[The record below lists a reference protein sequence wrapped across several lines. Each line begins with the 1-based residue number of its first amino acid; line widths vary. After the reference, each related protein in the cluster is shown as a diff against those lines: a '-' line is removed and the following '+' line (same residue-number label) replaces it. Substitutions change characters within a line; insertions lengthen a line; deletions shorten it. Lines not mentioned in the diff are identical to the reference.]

1 MQTEWDKLGPVKL
14 DKNDIEEMALKEE
27 NVLKFLNK
35 KPKKVII
42 IPNRVVNFVI

>member
-1 MQTEWDKLGPVKL
+1 MATDLEIAHAASPAP
-14 DKNDIEEMALKEE
+14 IEEIAWKEE